1 MDELVVVWNIYKVL
15 IEEDREEHVAV
26 FTDEDLANDAIN
38 RLRVRD
44 QHDEDVDYN
53 LRSCG
58 VNPDPMMLE
67 LPLTLKEK
75 GSGDIVLAAYY
86 ELCVE
91 GKMYVPLW
99 INPAWLVHEI
109 KANYDV
115 GIDFKG
121 RQMTLVS
128 PEEVQRR
135 ERLGIARN
143 SIEHDSED
151 AGFVETEEP

>member
-1 MDELVVVWNIYKVL
+1 MDVVWNIYKVL

-26 FTDEDLANDAIN
+26 FTDEDKANDAIN

-58 VNPDPMMLE
+58 VNPDPVMLE
-67 LPLTLKEK
+67 LPLTLKER
-75 GSGDIVLAAYY
+75 GGDDIVLAAYY

-109 KANYDV
+109 KARYDV
-115 GIDFKG
+115 GIDFQG

-128 PEEVQRR
+128 KDEQRR
-135 ERLGIARN
+135 RRDYGISDLNAP
-143 SIEHDSED
+143 SDFGDD
-151 AGFVETEEP
+151 AGFVETKD